1 MVGPR
6 GVGKTALLSHFADT
20 AELSGWV
27 TARVTCVA
35 GMLEDILI
43 GTQRPTRHLVDI
55 EPARKIKGAGIAV
68 FISLELEDSPR
79 ELSNWR
85 SRMDD
90 SLDAL
95 AECNTGLLV
104 TIDEVNPSIDEMATF
119 VAAFQHFLDEGK
131 KVAPIHPR
139 VKAPRP
145 E

>member
-1 MVGPR
+1 M
-6 GVGKTALLSHFADT
+6 
-20 AELSGWV
+20 
-27 TARVTCVA
+27 TCVA

-43 GTQRPTRHLVDI
+43 RTQRATRHLVDI

-90 SLDAL
+90 ILDAL

-104 TIDEVNPSIDEMATF
+104 TIDEVNTSIDETATL
-119 VAAFQHFLDEGK
+119 VAAFQHFLDGGK
-131 KVAPIHPR
+131 KVALIHSR

>member
-1 MVGPR
+1 M
-6 GVGKTALLSHFADT
+6 GKTALLSHFADM
-20 AELSGWV
+20 AGSSGLV

-43 GTQRPTRHLVDI
+43 RTQRATRHLVDI

-90 SLDAL
+90 ILDAL

-104 TIDEVNPSIDEMATF
+104 TIDEVNPSIDETATL
-119 VAAFQHFLDEGK
+119 VAAFQHFLDGGRK
-131 KVAPIHPR
+131 SLLYILA
-139 VKAPRP
+139 
-145 E
+145 

>member
-1 MVGPR
+1 M
-6 GVGKTALLSHFADT
+6 
-20 AELSGWV
+20 
-27 TARVTCVA
+27 TCVA

-43 GTQRPTRHLVDI
+43 RTQRATRHLVDI
-55 EPARKIKGAGIAV
+55 EPARKIKGAGIAD

-90 SLDAL
+90 ILDAL
-95 AECNTGLLV
+95 AECNIGLLM
-104 TIDEVNPSIDEMATF
+104 TIDEVNPNIDETATL
-119 VAAFQHFLDEGK
+119 VAAFQHFLDGWK
-131 KVAPIHPR
+131 KVALIHAR